1 MSLPDA
7 WTRLLLGSLSG
18 ELESHP
24 GRKLTDHLLES
35 ANLAEA
41 LLKKHGLELFLDVVM
56 LAVLTH
62 DCAKAK
68 QFFQQH
74 LYGGKGTEH
83 AAPSSFFAL
92 PLNEELSV
100 NDLFI
105 MAEAVRRHHTC
116 LQNWDDIADAWRSSN
131 HAEQLA
137 EMKDLVPDWPW
148 SDVDSIIAR
157 IKEFLRGNDPYE
169 DEIEDKELFADCW
182 FRLRTVLSLLVAA
195 DRMNAIGLD
204 ETLFRALPAFKEK
217 VFAIR
222 GKIDEWR
229 GDVARQCFEN
239 ILKLIIAPG
248 IYTLTLPTGAGK
260 TNIGLC
266 CAHMIAKH
274 LGYETIIYVL
284 PFISVVEQNADF
296 AREVFGKEYVQEDH
310 SLALAFSKT
319 EKGKNGDNPPPLSKE
334 LWQRLT
340 TLFRYWNSPIIA
352 TTMVQLWD
360 AIYNPKALASIDF
373 HRLSH
378 AVVILDEPQGIDC
391 RHWHEFGETLSYISK
406 KFGTVFILM
415 TATQPQIAE
424 AQELAPP
431 VAFPFVRHRYKFL
444 DGSYKLTDLPN
455 ILRENCAGFAEKS
468 GMAVFNTRDSAL
480 KAYRILKPLLG
491 DNTYML
497 SGWMTSNHK
506 RQVLKAVGEHLK
518 KGELCH
524 LIATQTVEAGV
535 DLDFDWVFRDI
546 GPLDSIIQAAGR
558 CNRSALREKGLV
570 LVAELVSD
578 TASLNKSYASMV
590 YDPVILGT
598 TKDFLREHGAF
609 EDNEVG
615 TLVKEYY
622 NILKPKLCPN
632 GLWKNIWNG
641 HWGDFIPLFAD
652 NKSEATLYID
662 DGEVDILLSKL
673 HNLQPS
679 LENREEIKWLRTKLA
694 QYSIGVN
701 PKLLTEWIEAE
712 VCVITSGCAKIE
724 RWGDDEFFIVR
735 SNGIGDSD
743 SSIYHTTVGFQ
754 PQCDLDE
761 NDSF

>member
-1 MSLPDA
+1 MTLPDA
-7 WTRLLLGSLSG
+7 WTKLLLGSLNG
-18 ELESHP
+18 DLESHP
-24 GRKLTDHLLES
+24 ERKLTNHLLES

-41 LLKKHGLELFLDVVM
+41 LLKKHGLEQYLDVV
-56 LAVLTH
+56 LPAVLTH
-62 DCAKAK
+62 DCAKA
-68 QFFQQH
+68 QPLFQKH

-83 AAPSSFFAL
+83 AAPSSFFSL
-92 PLNEELSV
+92 LLYEK
-100 NDLFI
+100 LFVSEMFC
-105 MAEAVRRHHTC
+105 MAEAVRRHHTYI
-116 LQNWDDIADAWRSSN
+116 QNWNDIACIWENDSFAD
-131 HAEQLA
+131 QLA
-137 EMKDLVPDWPW
+137 EMKKLVPDWPW
-148 SDVDSIIAR
+148 GDVDSIIER
-157 IKEFLRGNDPYE
+157 VNDFLLDNNP
-169 DEIEDKELFADCW
+169 DEAEDKELIENCW
-182 FRLRTVLSLLVAA
+182 FRLRTILSLLVAA

-204 ETLFRALPAFKEK
+204 ETFFRELPEFKEK
-217 VFAIR
+217 VFAVR
-222 GKIDEWR
+222 SKIDEWR

-239 ILKLIIAPG
+239 ILKLAIASG

-260 TNIGLC
+260 TNIGMR
-266 CAHMIAKH
+266 CAHMIAER
-274 LGYETIIYVL
+274 LGYDTIIYAL

-296 AREVFGKEYVQEDH
+296 ARKVFGKEYVQEDH
-310 SLALAFSKT
+310 SLALAFNKT
-319 EKGKNGDNPPPLSKE
+319 EKDKNDGNPPTLNKE

-373 HRLSH
+373 HRLSR

-391 RHWHEFGETLSYISK
+391 RHWHEFGETLSYISQ

-415 TATQPQIAE
+415 TATQPQIAD

-444 DGSYKLTDLPN
+444 EGSYKLTELPD

-468 GMAVFNTRDSAL
+468 GMAVFNTRKSAL
-480 KAYRILKPLLG
+480 EAYRILKPLLG
-491 DNTYML
+491 KHTYML

-506 RQVLKAVGEHLK
+506 RQVLKAVAEHLK
-518 KGELCH
+518 NGELCH

-558 CNRSALREKGLV
+558 CNRSALRDKGLV
-570 LVAELVSD
+570 VVAELISD
-578 TASLNKSYASMV
+578 TASPSESYASTV
-590 YDPVILGT
+590 YDPIILGT
-598 TKDFLREHGAF
+598 TKDFLREHREF

-615 TLVKEYY
+615 ILVKKYY
-622 NILKPKLCPN
+622 NVLKPKLCPN
-632 GLWKNIWNG
+632 GLWKNIWTG

-662 DGEVDILLSKL
+662 DGEVDILLYKL

-679 LENREEIKWLRTKLA
+679 LDNREEIKWLRTKLA
-694 QYSIGVN
+694 QYSIGVD
-701 PKLLTEWIEAE
+701 PKLLEKWIDAEAN
-712 VCVITSGCAKIE
+712 VITSGGAKIE
-724 RWGDDEFFIVR
+724 RWCDEFFIVR
-735 SNGIGDSD
+735 SGGIGDGD

-754 PQCDLDE
+754 PQGDSDG